1 MTKTEFGKEVG
12 MVGAIMADSIFEKL
26 YEVCQQNGS
35 GYISAAEII
44 SGWAVEFV
52 LKHEKTDWEDALEK
66 EIEPLSKEIKSVIC
80 WDDCVFDYSHFKLE
94 QMKG

>member
-1 MTKTEFGKEVG
+1 MNKKEFAKEVG
-12 MVGAIMADSIFEKL
+12 MVGAIMADGIFEKL
-26 YEVCQQNGS
+26 YKVCQENGT

-52 LKHEKTDWEDALEK
+52 LKHEKTDWEEMLEMGIK
-66 EIEPLSKEIKSVIC
+66 PLSNEIKSVIC

-94 QMKG
+94 QMKK